1 MLEKVQ
7 RKFIRM
13 LLAMENVCYEERLDT
28 ICFSLKQRIS
38 GHIIEVYKMRMN
50 IDKIVCRLFPI
61 SEVDKTKFRIR
72 CERFGGDLSKTIST
86 KRVVSTWAT
95 LSKRV
100 KEIELMIRR
109 EFKNCLNKLESPGT
123 FKAMVQV
130 LKDGI
135 HSNGMSWSAWMWS
148 AKWPVFM
155 CMKEQYAGVGLN

>member
-28 ICFSLKQRIS
+28 ICFSLEQRIS
-38 GHIIEVYKMRMN
+38 GHISEVYKMRMN

-109 EFKNCLNKLESPGT
+109 EFKNCLNKLGT

-135 HSNGMSWSAWMWS
+135 HSWSTWMWS

-155 CMKEQYAGVGLN
+155 CMKEQYVDAGLN